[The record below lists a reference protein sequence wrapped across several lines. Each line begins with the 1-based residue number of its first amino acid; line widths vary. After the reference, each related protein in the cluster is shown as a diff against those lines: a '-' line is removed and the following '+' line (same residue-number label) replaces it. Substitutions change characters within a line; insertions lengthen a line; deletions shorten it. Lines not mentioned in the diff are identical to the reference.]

1 MQNQV
6 DLFEPCHQSFGW
18 TEEASVSKDGSHR
31 AQGLLQNC
39 SEILRN
45 KLPLSVTRMR
55 RAASSAN
62 SSSNSAP
69 TKARFSSLV
78 ASSVRSGSRLLTR
91 APTQP
96 RLGRREGLSLR
107 KRVRAI
113 ELDEVGSGDGAE
125 TLEALGLLLKQHD
138 FLSSTRSYRLDES
151 SA

>member
-6 DLFEPCHQSFGW
+6 DLFEPYHQSFGW

-78 ASSVRSGSRLLTR
+78 ASSVRSGRDSSRE
-91 APTQP
+91 
-96 RLGRREGLSLR
+96 RRRSPGS
-107 KRVRAI
+107 
-113 ELDEVGSGDGAE
+113 VGGKVYPSGNA
-125 TLEALGLLLKQHD
+125 
-138 FLSSTRSYRLDES
+138 YVP
-151 SA
+151 